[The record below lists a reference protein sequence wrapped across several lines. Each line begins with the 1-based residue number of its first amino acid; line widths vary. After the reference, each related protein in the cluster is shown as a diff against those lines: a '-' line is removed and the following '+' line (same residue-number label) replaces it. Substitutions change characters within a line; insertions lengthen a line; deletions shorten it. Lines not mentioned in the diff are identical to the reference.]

1 MCGIAGVVRA
11 DPESPVEESSL
22 LRMARA
28 VRHRGPDGFGLA
40 LERGAGFVSTRLA
53 IVDLPRGWQ
62 PLRSGCHQRGA
73 PPPSATRSH
82 QRGAPPPF
90 ATPQGG
96 GLLVYNGE
104 VYNHPELRA
113 DLRRRGEKFESES
126 DTEVVLRLLE
136 RDGLAALHRLNGQF
150 ALAWWHAEARRLVLV
165 RDRFGVR
172 PLYHALSD
180 DGTLVFGSEAKALF
194 ASGEVS
200 ASPDLQGLD
209 DVFTLWGARP
219 PRTPFRGVSQLPPG
233 GLLVWEQGKLTAE
246 RAWWSAD
253 AGGGAPRGDLGELL
267 RDSVALRLRADVP
280 VGAYL
285 SGGLDSSVIT
295 ALAREEAGHRLR
307 TFSVAFS
314 DPLFD
319 ERAHQEVVA
328 RALGTDH
335 HTVQITPGDIAAAFP
350 EVIRHAESPL
360 VRTAPV
366 PLFLLA
372 QEVRRHSIT
381 VVITGEGADELFW
394 GYDLFKEVTIRE
406 LHDREPERA
415 LGLLDQLY
423 PYLGAGGARR
433 GPAWRRFLLE
443 TGGRDDPLRSH
454 LTRVQA
460 TATVK
465 AFYHPD
471 VVAELDGKASSVDRL
486 RSELPES
493 FGRWSP
499 LQRAAWLEVKTLLGP
514 YLLAAQGDRVAMAH
528 GVEGRFPF
536 LDHRVYEHA
545 GALAPERKLDG
556 MRDKIAL
563 REVAATL
570 LPAEA
575 AARPK
580 QPYRAPEVAPFFS
593 PDSPEWV
600 RDLLSPAGLS
610 EAGIWDE
617 RRVAGLVRRAQAGR
631 VEGIRESMAL
641 VGILSTGL
649 WHRAFMG
656 QDAGGYSPETAEP
669 RVRIDNTSEAAGKEL
684 A

>member
-1 MCGIAGVVRA
+1 MCGIAGIVR
-11 DPESPVEESSL
+11 PGPKPPVEECSL

-40 LERGAGFVSTRLA
+40 LDHGAGFVSTRLA

-62 PLRSGCHQRGA
+62 PLESGWRQG
-73 PPPSATRSH
+73 
-82 QRGAPPPF
+82 GAPPPF
-90 ATPQGG
+90 STPRGG
-96 GLLVYNGE
+96 SLLVYNGE
-104 VYNHPELRA
+104 VYNHPELRD
-113 DLRRRGEKFESES
+113 DLRRRGERFETES

-136 RDGLAALHRLNGQF
+136 HDGLDALHRLNGQF

-172 PLYHALSD
+172 PLYHALLG
-180 DGTLVFGSEAKALF
+180 DGTLVFASEAKALF

-200 ASPDLQGLD
+200 ASADLEGLD
-209 DVFTLWGARP
+209 DIFTLWGPRP

-233 GLLVWEQGKLTAE
+233 GLLIWEHGKVTAE

-253 AGGGAPRGDLGELL
+253 AGAGAGNGGGLGEIL

-295 ALAREEAGHRLR
+295 ALAREQAGHRLS

-314 DPLFD
+314 DPRFD
-319 ERAHQEVVA
+319 ERAQQEVVA

-335 HTVQITPGDIAAAFP
+335 HTVEIAPGDIAAAFP
-350 EVIRHAESPL
+350 DVIRHAETPL

-372 QEVRRHSIT
+372 REVRRHCIS
-381 VVITGEGADELFW
+381 VVLTGEGADELFW

-406 LHDREPERA
+406 LHEREPEHA
-415 LGLLDQLY
+415 LALLDQLY
-423 PYLGAGGARR
+423 PYLGAPGARR

-443 TGGRDDPLRSH
+443 TGARDDLLRSH
-454 LTRVQA
+454 LTRVEA
-460 TATVK
+460 TGTVK
-465 AFYHPD
+465 AFYHPE
-471 VVAELDGKASSVDRL
+471 VVAELGRSASSVDRL

-493 FGRWSP
+493 FGRWSA
-499 LQRAAWLEVKTLLGP
+499 LERAAWLEVKTLLGP

-528 GVEGRFPF
+528 GVEARFPF
-536 LDHRVYEHA
+536 LDHRVYELA
-545 GALAPERKLDG
+545 GAMAPERKLDG
-556 MRDKIAL
+556 TRDKIAL
-563 REVAATL
+563 REVASTL
-570 LPAEA
+570 LPTEA
-575 AARPK
+575 ASRPK
-580 QPYRAPEVAPFFS
+580 QPYRAPEVAPFFA

-600 RDLLSPAGLS
+600 RDLLSPGGLS

-617 RRVAGLVRRAQAGR
+617 QRVAGLVRRAEAGR
-631 VEGIRESMAL
+631 AEGIRESMAL

-656 QDAGGYSPETAEP
+656 QGAGAYPPETAEP
-669 RVRIDNTSEAAGKEL
+669 RVRIDHTTEAARREL

>member
-1 MCGIAGVVRA
+1 VCGIAGVVRA
-11 DPESPVEESSL
+11 GPGVPVEESSL

-28 VRHRGPDGFGLA
+28 VRHRGPDGFGLV
-40 LERGAGFVSTRLA
+40 LDRGAGFVSTRLA

-62 PLRSGCHQRGA
+62 PLESGA
-73 PPPSATRSH
+73 
-82 QRGAPPPF
+82 
-90 ATPQGG
+90 GG

-113 DLRRRGEKFESES
+113 ELRSRGERFQTES

-136 RDGLAALHRLNGQF
+136 REGLDALHRLNGQF
-150 ALAWWHAEARRLVLV
+150 ALAWWDAQSRRLVLV

-172 PLYHALSD
+172 PLHYALGR

-194 ASGEVS
+194 ASGEI
-200 ASPDLQGLD
+200 AATPDLQGLD
-209 DVFTLWGARP
+209 EVFTLWG
-219 PRTPFRGVSQLPPG
+219 PRAPKTPFRGVSQLPPG
-233 GLLVWEQGKLTAE
+233 GLLVWEGGQITAQ
-246 RAWWSAD
+246 RSWWSAD
-253 AGGGAPRGDLGELL
+253 PEAGPDPGATADELAETL

-295 ALAREEAGHRLR
+295 ALAREQAGHRLR

-319 ERAHQEVVA
+319 ERAQQELVA

-335 HTVQITPGDIAAAFP
+335 HTVEITPGDIAAAFP
-350 EVIRHAESPL
+350 EVIRHAEAPL

-372 QEVRRHSIT
+372 REVRRQSIS
-381 VVITGEGADELFW
+381 VVLTGEGADELFW

-415 LGLLDQLY
+415 LSLLDQLY

-443 TGGRDDPLRSH
+443 TGARDDLLRSH
-454 LTRVQA
+454 LTRVEA

-465 AFYHPD
+465 AFYRPE
-471 VVAELDGKASSVDRL
+471 VAAEIERDGSSVERL
-486 RSELPES
+486 RRRLPET
-493 FGRWSP
+493 FGSWSP
-499 LQRAAWLEVKTLLGP
+499 LERAAWLEVETLLSP
-514 YLLAAQGDRVAMAH
+514 YLLAAQGDRVSMAH

-536 LDHRVYEHA
+536 LDHRVFELA
-545 GALAPERKLDG
+545 ARMAPESKLCG
-556 MRDKIAL
+556 MRDKVAL
-563 REVAATL
+563 REVASRL
-570 LPAEA
+570 LPPEA
-575 AARPK
+575 ASRPK
-580 QPYRAPEVAPFFS
+580 QPYRAPEVAPFVG
-593 PDSPEWV
+593 PDSPDWV
-600 RDLLSPAGLS
+600 RELLSPAGLS

-617 RRVAGLVRRAQAGR
+617 RRVVGLVRRAEAGR
-631 VEGIRESMAL
+631 VTGVRESMAL

-656 QDAGGYSPETAEP
+656 QGAGGYVPETAEP
-669 RVRIDNTSEAAGKEL
+669 RVRIDHTTQDLSEEVA
-684 A
+684 